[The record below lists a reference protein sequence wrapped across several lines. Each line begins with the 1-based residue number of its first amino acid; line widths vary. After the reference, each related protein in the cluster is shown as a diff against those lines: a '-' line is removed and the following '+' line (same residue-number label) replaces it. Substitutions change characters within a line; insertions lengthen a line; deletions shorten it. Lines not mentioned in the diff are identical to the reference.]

1 MHVALAGSG
10 IALAREKGSPV
21 WVYEAEYEEHI
32 LMQIAQDLGADS
44 NARCRLK

>member
-10 IALAREKGSPV
+10 TALAREKGSPV

-32 LMQIAQDLGADS
+32 LCKLLRI
-44 NARCRLK
+44 